1 MPPATGADVES
12 ICNKC
17 GDVWHVIVA
26 MVDDKIAKVQ
36 CKECGAYHRYRPA
49 GGIKKKPAA
58 PRKRAAAKRK
68 STKKAPPPAEATVEP
83 NLSRPTK
90 PYSIK
95 ETFEV
100 ADRVEH
106 PKFGT
111 GVVEHAEPGK
121 IEVFFPVGR
130 KVLVQAKT
138 GGPALQR
145 PPRFEHKGPE

>member
-1 MPPATGADVES
+1 MPPATGTDVES

-17 GDVWHVIVA
+17 GDVWHVVVA
-26 MVDDKIAKVQ
+26 MVGDKIAKVQ

-49 GGIKKKPAA
+49 GGIKKTAAA
-58 PRKRAAAKRK
+58 PKKRAAAKK
-68 STKKAPPPAEATVEP
+68 KTTKKAPPPAEAAVEP
-83 NLSRPTK
+83 DLSRPTK

-111 GVVEHAEPGK
+111 GVVERSEPGK

-130 KVLVQAKT
+130 KVLVQAK
-138 GGPALQR
+138 PSSSLQR
-145 PPRFEHKGPE
+145 PPRFEHKTPE